1 MNLEDL
7 NYVSPVQ
14 NAIKDV
20 GISLGPVVFE
30 NCNVESQEQKYN
42 EIPPKPNYQILLF
55 A

>member
-30 NCNVESQEQKYN
+30 NCNVESQEQKYLDF
-42 EIPPKPNYQILLF
+42 PLF
-55 A
+55 R